1 MPLCSSVDQA
11 DRLTRDPLRYM
22 KNPSKVESDQL
33 KYDARPVDNA
43 ATSTSSAGLEPDK
56 RIDGNRAPEPV
67 PKGSKVGI
75 DAFIPPEPAKET
87 NSGEEYCFEEK
98 RLNQRFY
105 TLVSSDVDFNLLKRE
120 DSTQDKS
127 SSLMDMEES
136 TNVEESIEE
145 VDMEDDT
152 EDIVIHPIKSVLK
165 SSLRRANTAAAVNDE
180 ENTGTMNPRRVLF
193 GANTKNLVFAN
204 DASLNTSTASSQLNG
219 SFVKAE
225 ETINTKVANAE
236 ISMMFSSPNVNASL
250 AETPGKALFHDKNN
264 IQTGSLNYSTYSIY
278 KDESEDSDESVDGK
292 KNAAVGKVDSA
303 STGLTFAIHD
313 ENNQKSSAL
322 NYDGVSN
329 GFSFAIHDENTQK
342 SARRNYEQDKIK
354 ARPPAPASRSS
365 GEDTASF
372 SVIGN
377 VLDGLGGDE
386 KSTLL
391 GFQIFSETEPS
402 SNQISFGARK
412 SNHRSVAREIQSRE
426 MEKIEGDTADFSLI
440 NDVMSSFKKCSVK
453 KKSHQSGFGIYSDES
468 SVRPSRKEPIGFKV
482 HAEDVNAK
490 NHIKGKPAG
499 MAFEVCSDE
508 AVHKKPM
515 RKEPT
520 GFKVYAEDVNAKN
533 PIESKPAGTA
543 FEVFSDEA
551 VHKKQKVVSSEPSF
565 GDISRIEDE
574 KTSNFHLVD
583 DNSTIL
589 SKNHDAIVYERRHRD
604 DMEFAMRKCMAAA
617 SKSRSRFAIFDNR
630 KNPMPK
636 ALLRQS
642 FTTGTIIDLGGE
654 KARIAHELGR
664 GVYGVVLLCNDETGR
679 SDALKI
685 QAPIGSLAHEYSV
698 LLHVE
703 DRVRPKTSAFY
714 PFPRSRALYAFAEG
728 GLFSM
733 TAASDSGM
741 TLIDVVNTYKK
752 IMGNVPELVSIYFT
766 SRMLNHLELLHQS
779 GRVLVSSFI
788 AIALLWINP

>member
-1 MPLCSSVDQA
+1 MPLLLFCCQA

-22 KNPSKVESDQL
+22 KNPSKIESDQL

-43 ATSTSSAGLEPDK
+43 ATSTSSDGLELDK
-56 RIDGNRAPEPV
+56 RIDNRASQPV
-67 PKGSKVGI
+67 PKGSKAGI
-75 DAFIPPEPAKET
+75 VAFVPESAKET
-87 NSGEEYCFEEK
+87 NSGEEYCFEER
-98 RLNQRFY
+98 RLNQRYY

-120 DSTQDKS
+120 DSTQEKT
-127 SSLMDMEES
+127 SSLMDIEES
-136 TNVEESIEE
+136 TNAEESIEE
-145 VDMEDDT
+145 VNMEDDT
-152 EDIVIHPIKSVLK
+152 EDIVINPPKSVLK
-165 SSLRRANTAAAVNDE
+165 SSLRRANTAAVVNDE
-180 ENTGTMNPRRVLF
+180 EHAGTMNPRRVLF
-193 GANTKNLVFAN
+193 GANTNVVFTN

-250 AETPGKALFHDKNN
+250 AETPGKALFHDENN

-278 KDESEDSDESVDGK
+278 QDESEESDESVHGK
-292 KNAAVGKVDSA
+292 ENAVVGKVDSA

-313 ENNQKSSAL
+313 ENNQKSSGL
-322 NYDGVSN
+322 TFDGVST
-329 GFSFAIHDENTQK
+329 FAIHDENTEK
-342 SARRNYEQDKIK
+342 SARRNYEQGTIK
-354 ARPPAPASRSS
+354 AWPPAPASRSS
-365 GEDTASF
+365 GEDTASL

-386 KSTLL
+386 KSALL
-391 GFQIFSETEPS
+391 GFQIYSESEPS
-402 SNQISFGARK
+402 SNQISSNARTN
-412 SNHRSVAREIQSRE
+412 NHRSVARKIQSRE
-426 MEKIEGDTADFSLI
+426 MEKIEGDTADLSLI
-440 NDVMSSFKKCSVK
+440 NDVMSSFKKCSVNK
-453 KKSHQSGFGIYSDES
+453 IPCQSGFGIYSDENS
-468 SVRPSRKEPIGFKV
+468 QRPL
-482 HAEDVNAK
+482 
-490 NHIKGKPAG
+490 
-499 MAFEVCSDE
+499 
-508 AVHKKPM
+508 

-520 GFKVYAEDVNAKN
+520 GFKVYTEDVNAKN
-533 PIESKPAGTA
+533 PIEGKPAGMA
-543 FEVFSDEA
+543 FQVFSDEA

-604 DMEFAMRKCMAAA
+604 DMESAMRKCIAAA
-617 SKSRSRFAIFDNR
+617 SKSRSRFVIFDNR

-642 FTTGTIIDLGGE
+642 FTTGTIIDLSGGE
-654 KARIAHELGR
+654 KVTIAYELGR
-664 GVYGVVLLCNDETGR
+664 GVYGVVLLCNDETGQ

-698 LLHVE
+698 LLRVE
-703 DRVRPKTSAFY
+703 DRVQPTTSAFY

-766 SRMLNHLELLHQS
+766 SRMLKHLETLHQN

-788 AIALLWINP
+788 AIALLWRNP

>member
-43 ATSTSSAGLEPDK
+43 ATSTSSDGLELDK
-56 RIDGNRAPEPV
+56 RIDNRALEPV
-67 PKGSKVGI
+67 PKGSKAGI
-75 DAFIPPEPAKET
+75 DAFVPEPAEET
-87 NSGEEYCFEEK
+87 ILEEEYCFEER
-98 RLNQRFY
+98 RLNQRYY

-120 DSTQDKS
+120 DSTQDKN
-127 SSLMDMEES
+127 SSLMDIEES
-136 TNVEESIEE
+136 TNVDGSIEE

-152 EDIVIHPIKSVLK
+152 EDIVIHPTKSVLK
-165 SSLRRANTAAAVNDE
+165 SSLRRANTAVVVNDE

-193 GANTKNLVFAN
+193 GANTNVVFTN

-236 ISMMFSSPNVNASL
+236 ISMMFSSPNANASL
-250 AETPGKALFHDKNN
+250 AETPGKALFHDENN

-278 KDESEDSDESVDGK
+278 QDESEESDESGDEK

-303 STGLTFAIHD
+303 STGLTFAIHE
-313 ENNQKSSAL
+313 ENNQISYGLKC
-322 NYDGVSN
+322 DGVPN

-342 SARRNYEQDKIK
+342 SPRRNYEQGKIK

-365 GEDTASF
+365 GEDTASL

-377 VLDGLGGDE
+377 VLDSLGGDE

-391 GFQIFSETEPS
+391 GFQIFSEFEPS
-402 SNQISFGARK
+402 TNKISLGARNN
-412 SNHRSVAREIQSRE
+412 NHRSAAREIQSRE
-426 MEKIEGDTADFSLI
+426 MEKIEGDTADLSLI

-453 KKSHQSGFGIYSDES
+453 KNPHQSGFGIYSDES
-468 SVRPSRKEPIGFKV
+468 SVRPSRKEPKGFKV
-482 HAEDVNAK
+482 YAEDVNAK
-490 NHIKGKPAG
+490 NSIEGKPAG
-499 MAFEVCSDE
+499 MAFEVFSDE
-508 AVHKKPM
+508 AVHNKPS

-520 GFKVYAEDVNAKN
+520 GFKVYAEDVNDKN
-533 PIESKPAGTA
+533 PIEGKPAGMA
-543 FEVFSDEA
+543 FEVFPDEA

-583 DNSTIL
+583 DNATIL

-604 DMEFAMRKCMAAA
+604 DMESAMRKCMAAA

-642 FTTGTIIDLGGE
+642 FTTGNKIDLSGGE
-654 KARIAHELGR
+654 KVTIAYELGR
-664 GVYGVVLLCNDETGR
+664 GVYGVVLLCNDESGR

-698 LLHVE
+698 LLRVE
-703 DRVRPKTSAFY
+703 DRVQPKTSAFY

-766 SRMLNHLELLHQS
+766 SRMLNHLEILHQS

>member
-43 ATSTSSAGLEPDK
+43 ATSTSNAGLELEK
-56 RIDGNRAPEPV
+56 RIDDNRAPEPV
-67 PKGSKVGI
+67 PKGSKAGI
-75 DAFIPPEPAKET
+75 DAFVPPEPAKDT
-87 NSGEEYCFEEK
+87 NSGEEYCFEER
-98 RLNQRFY
+98 RLNQRYY
-105 TLVSSDVDFNLLKRE
+105 TLVSSDVDFNLLKQE
-120 DSTQDKS
+120 DSTQDKN

-145 VDMEDDT
+145 VDLEDGT

-193 GANTKNLVFAN
+193 GANTKNVVFTN

-250 AETPGKALFHDKNN
+250 AETPGKALFHDENN

-278 KDESEDSDESVDGK
+278 QDSEDSDESIDGK

-313 ENNQKSSAL
+313 ENNQKSSGL
-322 NYDGVSN
+322 NYDGASN

-342 SARRNYEQDKIK
+342 SARRKYEQDKIK

-365 GEDTASF
+365 GEDTASL

-391 GFQIFSETEPS
+391 GFQIFSESEPS
-402 SNQISFGARK
+402 SNQISSGARK
-412 SNHRSVAREIQSRE
+412 SNHRSAAREIQSRE
-426 MEKIEGDTADFSLI
+426 TEKIEGDTADFSLI
-440 NDVMSSFKKCSVK
+440 NEVISSFKKCSVK
-453 KKSHQSGFGIYSDES
+453 KKSHQSGLWIYSDKS

-482 HAEDVNAK
+482 
-490 NHIKGKPAG
+490 
-499 MAFEVCSDE
+499 
-508 AVHKKPM
+508 
-515 RKEPT
+515 
-520 GFKVYAEDVNAKN
+520 YAEDVNAKN
-533 PIESKPAGTA
+533 PIKGKPAGMA

-551 VHKKQKVVSSEPSF
+551 VHKKQKVVRSEPSF

-604 DMEFAMRKCMAAA
+604 DMESAMRKCMAAA

-642 FTTGTIIDLGGE
+642 FTTGTIIDLSGGESVKVPLVPHDGGE
-654 KARIAHELGR
+654 KVTIAYELGR

-698 LLHVE
+698 LLRVE
-703 DRVRPKTSAFY
+703 DRVQPKPSAFY

-766 SRMLNHLELLHQS
+766 SRMLNHLETLHQS

-788 AIALLWINP
+788 AIALFWINP